1 MKRILVGL
9 GLVAALVFV
18 SAPAAS
24 AVTDNGTGIFWLY
37 DGANGTG
44 HWRDYNMG
52 PSGLH
57 DLTSATYVQGGSM
70 NNTVSSIVF
79 SCGSSGSAIDPG
91 DNVVFYNASNGTGT
105 SQIVAPNYPS
115 ECSNGVI
122 KRNLT
127 TDNNIAS
134 SFRTNDH

>member
-79 SCGSSGSAIDPG
+79 SCGASGSAIDPG
-91 DNVVFYNASNGTGT
+91 DNVVFYAANNGTGT